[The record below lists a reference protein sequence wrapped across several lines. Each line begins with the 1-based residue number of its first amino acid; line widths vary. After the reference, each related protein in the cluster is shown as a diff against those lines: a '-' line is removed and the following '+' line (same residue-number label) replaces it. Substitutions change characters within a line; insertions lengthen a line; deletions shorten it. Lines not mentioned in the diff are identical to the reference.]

1 MSSKETPDDGGAGI
15 LSGLLAPLRLPER
28 ALEAL
33 EGLVEAA
40 GNLGPMRSELTRVRK
55 QTEPLGELMPALERI
70 RKQTEPLAKLLPTL
84 ERIIERTE
92 PLGELLPAL
101 ERIRKQTDPLAK
113 VLPALERLRKQTE
126 PLSELLPALARLEE
140 RLGTRLDSVHEV
152 VVALEGKDS
161 YLNSTVADL
170 NRELAAMHKTLDGLK
185 DDVRSVT
192 ERMPDASRGPL
203 EKARDVLSGGSA
215 SEKE

>member
-33 EGLVEAA
+33 EGLVDAA
-40 GNLGPMRSELTRVRK
+40 GNLAPMRSELTRVRK
-55 QTEPLGELMPALERI
+55 QTEPLGEL
-70 RKQTEPLAKLLPTL
+70 
-84 ERIIERTE
+84 
-92 PLGELLPAL
+92 
-101 ERIRKQTDPLAK
+101 
-113 VLPALERLRKQTE
+113 LPALERLRKQTE
-126 PLSELLPALARLEE
+126 PLAELLPALDRLEE

>member
-1 MSSKETPDDGGAGI
+1 MSSKETPDEGGAGI

-33 EGLVEAA
+33 EGLVDAA
-40 GNLGPMRSELTRVRK
+40 GNLAPMRSELTRVRK

-92 PLGELLPAL
+92 PLGELLSA
-101 ERIRKQTDPLAK
+101 
-113 VLPALERLRKQTE
+113 VERLCKQTE
-126 PLSELLPALARLEE
+126 PLSELLPALDRLEE

-152 VVALEGKDS
+152 VVALESKDS

-170 NRELAAMHKTLDGLK
+170 NRELAAMHKTLDVLK

-203 EKARDVLSGGSA
+203 EKARDVLSGGAA
-215 SEKE
+215 SDKE

>member
-70 RKQTEPLAKLLPTL
+70 RKQTDPLAK
-84 ERIIERTE
+84 
-92 PLGELLPAL
+92 LLPAL
-101 ERIRKQTDPLAK
+101 ERIRKQTDPLGEL
-113 VLPALERLRKQTE
+113 LPALERLRKQTE
-126 PLSELLPALARLEE
+126 PLAELLPALDRLEE

-152 VVALEGKDS
+152 VVALESKDS
-161 YLNSTVADL
+161 FLNSTVADL
-170 NRELAAMHKTLDGLK
+170 NRELAAMHKTLNGLK

>member
-33 EGLVEAA
+33 EGLVDAA
-40 GNLGPMRSELTRVRK
+40 GNLAPMRSELTRVRK
-55 QTEPLGELMPALERI
+55 QTEPLGELLPTLERI
-70 RKQTEPLAKLLPTL
+70 IEQTEPLGELLPTL

-92 PLGELLPAL
+92 PLGELLSA
-101 ERIRKQTDPLAK
+101 
-113 VLPALERLRKQTE
+113 VERLCKQTE
-126 PLSELLPALARLEE
+126 PLSELLPALDRLEE

-152 VVALEGKDS
+152 VVALESKDS

-203 EKARDVLSGGSA
+203 EKARDVLSGGAA
-215 SEKE
+215 SDKE